1 MNPAGSKRLPASPDE
16 WLTHALSDLRL
27 GKLGQKNKGVLRQQ
41 ICFHAQQAAEKA
53 FKAVLLYRKV
63 DFPLTH
69 DIQELMDIF
78 DKAGILLPSDFQ
90 NAGILTPYAVET
102 RYPGYW
108 DEIAEKEVSE
118 AVKLASKIV
127 TWSKKYITRRR

>member
-1 MNPAGSKRLPASPDE
+1 MNPPGSKRLPASPDE
-16 WLTHALSDLRL
+16 WLTHALSDLKL
-27 GKLGQKNKGVLRQQ
+27 GKLGQKNKGILRQQ

-69 DIQELMDIF
+69 DIEELMDIF

-108 DEIAEKEVSE
+108 DEITEKEVSE
-118 AVKLASKIV
+118 AIKLASKIV
-127 TWSKKYITRRR
+127 TWSKKYITERK